1 MNTKKLLLNAAVL
14 ATMLTSIS
22 CSQEEVAGGQAGDE
36 SVVTFTAQL
45 PGSPQSKA
53 IGDGMTATTLSYAV
67 YAQGTKTPLITSED

>member
-1 MNTKKLLLNAAVL
+1 MNTKKLLLHAAVL

-45 PGSPQSKA
+45 PGSRSPKPS
-53 IGDGMTATTLSYAV
+53 AT
-67 YAQGTKTPLITSED
+67 G